1 MNKTYVVDTSVIM
14 HDPLFF
20 EKFEEHNIVVP
31 ILVLE
36 ELSKLKTAS
45 GLKGFQAREAGR
57 KIKELFD
64 SDDLKANSKVTKG
77 IKLKTGGTLRVELNH
92 LDLRVLPN
100 ALDKSINDYKIV
112 AMTKSLEKELNKDK
126 ETPVIMVSKDIDIW
140 ILCKA
145 LDIRVE
151 DYRNDKIKSNELFD
165 GVINKEVSKDLIDQ
179 LYRDKSIYLKDISI
193 NEESPLYPNSGVLL
207 NSHSNSAVGIY
218 KNREIKLIKDNN
230 YLPLTPKNLEQKI
243 AVELLMDND
252 IDLTTVTGGA
262 GSGKTFLTLF
272 VAFHKLLKTKEY
284 SKIILIKP
292 TQETD
297 LGYLP
302 GTELEKLNPYMASY
316 YDAFSKIL
324 PYYVSGKLEGESTI
338 KTFIMDLIE
347 EGKIEMKNFSYLR
360 GRSLD
365 DSFIIVDEC
374 QQITPHFAKLV
385 LTRAGH
391 NTKIV
396 LLGDVSDNQIDVDYV
411 DSKSNGLAYVVEKF
425 KESDIVGHVTLKSVE
440 RSRLAKVA
448 GEYL

>member
-1 MNKTYVVDTSVIM
+1 MEVRLIN
-14 HDPLFF
+14 
-20 EKFEEHNIVVP
+20 NN
-31 ILVLE
+31 
-36 ELSKLKTAS
+36 TA
-45 GLKGFQAREAGR
+45 
-57 KIKELFD
+57 
-64 SDDLKANSKVTKG
+64 
-77 IKLKTGGTLRVELNH
+77 
-92 LDLRVLPN
+92 
-100 ALDKSINDYKIV
+100 
-112 AMTKSLEKELNKDK
+112 
-126 ETPVIMVSKDIDIW
+126 
-140 ILCKA
+140 
-145 LDIRVE
+145 
-151 DYRNDKIKSNELFD
+151 
-165 GVINKEVSKDLIDQ
+165 
-179 LYRDKSIYLKDISI
+179 
-193 NEESPLYPNSGVLL
+193 
-207 NSHSNSAVGIY
+207 
-218 KNREIKLIKDNN
+218 
-230 YLPLTPKNLEQKI
+230 LPLTPKNLEQKV
-243 AVELLMDND
+243 AVELLMDNE

-272 VAFHKLLKTKEY
+272 VAFHKLLKTREY
-284 SKIILIKP
+284 DKVILIKP

-324 PYYVSGKLEGESTI
+324 PYYVNGKLEGESTI

-365 DSFIIVDEC
+365 NSFIIVDEC

-396 LLGDVSDNQIDVDYV
+396 LLGDVSDNQIDVSYV

>member
-1 MNKTYVVDTSVIM
+1 MKKTYVVDTSVIM

-36 ELSKLKTAS
+36 ELSKLKSSS

-57 KIKELFD
+57 RIKELFD
-64 SDDLKANSKVTKG
+64 SDSITSNAQVTKG

-92 LDLRVLPN
+92 LDLSVLPN
-100 ALDKSINDYKIV
+100 ALDKNITDYKIV
-112 AMTKSLEKELNKDK
+112 AMTKSLKEELNQDK
-126 ETPVIMVSKDIDIW
+126 EVPVIMVSKDIDIW

-145 LDIRVE
+145 LDLRVE
-151 DYRNDKIKSNELFD
+151 DYRNDKIKSNELYD
-165 GVINKEVSKDLIDQ
+165 GIVNKEVNKLVIDK
-179 LYRDKSIYLKDISI
+179 LYKDKSIKLKEVISDEDNI
-193 NEESPLYPNSGVLL
+193 YPNSGLLL
-207 NSHSNSAVGIY
+207 NSSSSSAVGIY
-218 KNREIKLIKDNN
+218 KNMEVRLINN
-230 YLPLTPKNLEQKI
+230 NTALPLTPKNLEQKV
-243 AVELLMDND
+243 AVELLMDNE

-272 VAFHKLLKTKEY
+272 VAFHKLLKTREY
-284 SKIILIKP
+284 DKVILIKP

-324 PYYVSGKLEGESTI
+324 PYYVNGKLEGESTI

-365 DSFIIVDEC
+365 NSFIIVDEC

-396 LLGDVSDNQIDVDYV
+396 LLGDVSDNQIDVSYV

>member
-1 MNKTYVVDTSVIM
+1 MKKTYVVDTSVIM

-36 ELSKLKTAS
+36 ELSKLKSSS

-57 KIKELFD
+57 RIKELFD
-64 SDDLKANSKVTKG
+64 SDSITSNTQVTKG

-92 LDLRVLPN
+92 LDLSVLPN
-100 ALDKSINDYKIV
+100 ALDKNITDYKIV
-112 AMTKSLEKELNKDK
+112 AMTKSLKEELNQDK
-126 ETPVIMVSKDIDIW
+126 EVPVIMVSKDIDIW

-145 LDIRVE
+145 LDLRVE
-151 DYRNDKIKSNELFD
+151 DYRNDKIKSNELYD
-165 GVINKEVSKDLIDQ
+165 GIVNKEVNKLVIDK
-179 LYRDKSIYLKDISI
+179 LYKDKSIKLKEVISDEDNI
-193 NEESPLYPNSGVLL
+193 YPNSGLLL
-207 NSHSNSAVGIY
+207 NSSSSSAVGIY
-218 KNREIKLIKDNN
+218 KNMEVRLINN
-230 YLPLTPKNLEQKI
+230 NTALPLTPKNLEQKV
-243 AVELLMDND
+243 AVELLMDNE

-272 VAFHKLLKTKEY
+272 VAFHKLLKTREY
-284 SKIILIKP
+284 DKVILIKP

-324 PYYVSGKLEGESTI
+324 PYYVNGKLEGESTI

-365 DSFIIVDEC
+365 NSFIIVDEC

-396 LLGDVSDNQIDVDYV
+396 LLGDVSDNQIDVSYV

>member
-1 MNKTYVVDTSVIM
+1 MKKTYVLDTSVIM

-20 EKFEEHNIVVP
+20 EKFEEHNIIVP

-36 ELSKLKTAS
+36 ELSKLKASS

-57 KIKELFD
+57 RIKELFD
-64 SDDLKANSKVTKG
+64 SENVSSNSQVTKG
-77 IKLKTGGTLRVELNH
+77 IKLNTGGTLRVELNH
-92 LDLRVLPN
+92 LDLSILPN
-100 ALDKSINDYKIV
+100 ALDKNITDYKIV
-112 AMTKSLEKELNKDK
+112 AMTKSLENELNKDK

-165 GVINKEVSKDLIDQ
+165 GVVNKEVSKMVIDK
-179 LYRDKSIYLKDISI
+179 LYKDKSINI
-193 NEESPLYPNSGVLL
+193 EEVIDEDEEIYPNSGILL
-207 NSHSNSAVGIY
+207 NSSSSSAVGIF
-218 KNREIKLIKDNN
+218 KNREVKLINN
-230 YLPLTPKNLEQKI
+230 NTALPLTPKNLEQKV

-252 IDLTTVTGGA
+252 MDLTTVTGGA

-272 VAFHKLLKTKEY
+272 VAFHKLLKTREY
-284 SKIILIKP
+284 NKIILIKP

-324 PYYVSGKLEGESTI
+324 PYYVNGKLEGETTI

-365 DSFIIVDEC
+365 NSFIIVDEC

-396 LLGDVSDNQIDVDYV
+396 LLGDVSDNQIDVSYV

-440 RSRLAKVA
+440 RSRLAKEA